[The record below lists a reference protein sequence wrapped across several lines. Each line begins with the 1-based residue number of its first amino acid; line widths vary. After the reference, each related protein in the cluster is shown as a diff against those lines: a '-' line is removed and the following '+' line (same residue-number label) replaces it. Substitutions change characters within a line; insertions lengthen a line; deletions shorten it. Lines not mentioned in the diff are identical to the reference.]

1 MNKIALTCEQ
11 IDEIANEIPINKAI
25 PREVAVAIR
34 NKIIMRLIN
43 DLQNV
48 RLYSHLFQ
56 EFKTRIIREY
66 HHTLIAAG
74 EAVGIQTA
82 MSLGERQ
89 TQSTLNTFHSAGMTI
104 KSVLTG
110 VPRFSELL
118 NATKSPKIVNCLI
131 FLNSTYNNI
140 EDLRNAAGSDFT
152 EITLKRLAIKSEL
165 IKNEPLEKWHHFFCD
180 IHKTDISQH
189 GGWRVRFTINIELL
203 YEYKISLK
211 KIAQKIEAEYGDAV
225 VLYTPDWKG
234 IIDVFVQDSVFENI
248 EKEEKEEDEEIIKEV
263 DDDDLAEDDPTEDDE
278 LLLDASSALENL
290 GVITS
295 SRPKGIVEDLLE
307 EEEEKEDVLPNDIDK
322 IIHIEDKII
331 PALENIKIC
340 GMSGIKE
347 IFFEKRNNEWIITTE
362 GSNLYEL
369 FSHPMVDKTK
379 TLCNNMWE
387 IYNVFGI
394 EATRQ
399 FLIEEYMDVVSSD
412 GTYVNLSH
420 IEILVDIMVYT
431 GIIISINRYGQKKTQ
446 SGPLSMSSFEESLDV
461 FLKAG
466 VNGSKETTDGVS
478 ASIMLGKLPK
488 IGTGIMDLL
497 VDVDKLMNCNLDQK
511 VIKNHIP
518 VLSAQGVQN
527 VIESTTTTITLSSPK
542 PSAFKNPTP
551 VLKVQGV
558 QNVIKSTTPTTIT
571 LSSSRPSV
579 FKNKQKNKKII
590 PILTESK
597 SIPHTESTFFKL

>member
-56 EFKTRIIREY
+56 EFKTRIIGEY

-82 MSLGERQ
+82 MSLGETQ

-140 EDLRNAAGSDFT
+140 QELRNAAGSDFT
-152 EITLKRLAIKSEL
+152 EITLKRLTIRSEL

-189 GGWRVRFTINIELL
+189 GGWRVRFIINIELL
-203 YEYKISLK
+203 YEYKVSLK
-211 KIAQKIEAEYGDAV
+211 KIAQKIEEEYGDAV

-248 EKEEKEEDEEIIKEV
+248 EKEEKEEDEEIIKEEV
-263 DDDDLAEDDPTEDDE
+263 DDDLDEDDLIEDDE

-295 SRPKGIVEDLLE
+295 SRPKGIIEDLLE
-307 EEEEKEDVLPNDIDK
+307 KEEKEDVLPDDIEK

-497 VDVDKLMNCNLDQK
+497 VDVDKLMCCNLDQK
-511 VIKNHIP
+511 VVKNHSPTPTPI
-518 VLSAQGVQN
+518 QN
-527 VIESTTTTITLSSPK
+527 VIES
-542 PSAFKNPTP
+542 
-551 VLKVQGV
+551 
-558 QNVIKSTTPTTIT
+558 TTIT

-579 FKNKQKNKKII
+579 FKNKQKIKKITPI
-590 PILTESK
+590 PIQCTENRSK
-597 SIPHTESTFFKL
+597 NTFFKL